1 MKHTAKEEAR
11 TRKLLR
17 RYGITPEDVKQ
28 FACLCRPMWGEKEA
42 EVEGNYGPGLF
53 HIETNYHATAG
64 GGGGATAGGG
74 GGATAGG
81 GGGATAG
88 GRCLTIKVHTRNH
101 PSALLNTLL
110 ALGKPCTNLHPA
122 EAVTGEA
129 ERECFCRPSL
139 YMFWYFVVFLMT
151 IIMEFW
157 CLTSLTGLL
166 AAILGI
172 AFGGLCFYALFL
184 LLTHFCYL
192 SIEAESLDIHSV
204 GRTVSYPYSRVR
216 KVNFDFAREL
226 NSTHVME
233 LIEQVG
239 QGEAGFLRYHLY
251 YIGRVPRKRLNEL
264 AEKLQQQGIDAT
276 CSLNDAKRHYH
287 DTLHLQHN

>member
-28 FACLCRPMWGEKEA
+28 FACLCRPMWGEKKA

-53 HIETNYHATAG
+53 HIETNCH
-64 GGGGATAGGG
+64 
-74 GGATAGG
+74 
-81 GGGATAG
+81 ATAG

-172 AFGGLCFYALFL
+172 VFGGLCFYALFL

-192 SIEAESLDIHSV
+192 SIEAKSLDIHSV